1 MGKDIV
7 VQFEALSPTATGLS
21 VTASTHAV
29 FDFGRRT
36 RATHGV
42 LEALGAEYD
51 ETS

>member
-1 MGKDIV
+1 VGKDIIV
-7 VQFEALSPTATGLS
+7 KFEELSPTATGLS

-29 FDFGRRT
+29 FDYGRSK

-51 ETS
+51 EAS